1 MHEPVKAHLEDYL
14 GRKENVPERV
24 TAHLASCSDC
34 RTEVE
39 AMEAQVPILR
49 SLRPPSGP
57 EPAPGFYARLMER
70 IEAQRPLSIWTAFLE
85 PAFGSR
91 LAVASVVL
99 AIIMGIFLVSGE
111 PMTRPDPMPI
121 APDTVASAVA
131 DRDDPAPVFTGVGD
145 EQQVRNAVFVSLA
158 TYRD

>member
-14 GRKENVPERV
+14 SRRGDVPERMIG
-24 TAHLASCSDC
+24 HLASCSEC
-34 RTEVE
+34 RTEME

-57 EPAPGFYARLMER
+57 EPAPGFYARVLER
-70 IEAQRPLSIWTAFLE
+70 IESQRPLSIWSAFLE

-91 LAVASVVL
+91 LALASALL

-111 PMTRPDPMPI
+111 PIGRPDPMPI
-121 APDTVASAVA
+121 APDSVASAVA
-131 DRDDPAPVFTGVGD
+131 DRDDPAPVFTGAGD

-158 TYRD
+158 SYQD